1 MKIFILFYMIKIY
14 FFLNKNTNK
23 FKYLEYSF
31 KRNLT
36 INDLFTPE
44 DFFKIYFY
52 NQIYINIT
60 VGSNKSIIP
69 FYFYLQQYPFV
80 IESSNVSE
88 SQVKGLYNEME
99 SKTYKSKSDENT
111 FILGDLYKAYLS
123 EDYLYF
129 NSNINS
135 SIKFYLAKENIEY
148 SHITEGGKI
157 GFKPFEIYS
166 EDEKTSFIENL
177 KNNKIISSKIF
188 SFRYD
193 SNKIDEDSGK
203 LYIGDLPHNI
213 NPIKFNENDYIG
225 IPAENHYY
233 FTHYDWIYK
242 FREIKVGGNI
252 IEKEREA
259 YFYSELGFIIG
270 NRFFFNYL
278 KNLDIWNEYLYKNKK
293 CHEYEFYIN
302 DFESNDYIQR
312 FLSKF
317 TGYYCDKDVD
327 IEKLNLGK
335 ISFITIANQYSFD
348 FNIKELWMVKNEY
361 KYFMIIKSEDLE
373 DLWYF
378 GKPFFKK
385 YQMVFEYDKK
395 QIGLYTKMSNNQ
407 NENVNK
413 SNIIYI
419 LIIVGL
425 VIIIIGLGFLLIK
438 SYINLPRMKR
448 ANELNDDE
456 YEYNGIDNKNS
467 ENNQIMEDNNKEGEY
482 KSYAIN

>member
-23 FKYLEYSF
+23 FNNIKYLEYSF

-36 INDLFTPE
+36 TNDSLTPE
-44 DFFKIYFY
+44 DFFEIYFY

-69 FYFYLQQYPFV
+69 FWYPFV

-88 SQVKGLYNEME
+88 SQVKGLYNKMK
-99 SKTYKSKSDENT
+99 SKTYKLISAENT
-111 FILGDLYKAYLS
+111 FILGDLSKADLS

-129 NSNINS
+129 NNNINS

-157 GFKPFEIYS
+157 GFKPFQTYS
-166 EDEKTSFIENL
+166 EEETTSFIENL
-177 KNNKIISSKIF
+177 KNNKIISSKIV

-193 SNKIDEDSGK
+193 SDKIDEDSGK
-203 LYIGDLPHNI
+203 LYIGELPHNI
-213 NPIKFNENDYIG
+213 NPIKFSENDYIG
-225 IPAENHYY
+225 IPAQYNYFFNH
-233 FTHYDWIYK
+233 FDWMYK
-242 FREIKVGGNI
+242 FREIKVGGTI

-270 NRFFFNYL
+270 NSLFFNYL

-293 CHEYEFYIN
+293 CHEYEFNIN
-302 DFESNDYIQR
+302 DFENNDYNRR
-312 FLSKF
+312 FSSKLI
-317 TGYYCDKDVD
+317 GYYCDKDVD
-327 IEKLNLGK
+327 IEKLNLGN
-335 ISFITIANQYSFD
+335 ISFITITNQYSFD
-348 FNIKELWMVKNEY
+348 FNIKELWMIKNEY
-361 KYFMIIKSEDLE
+361 KYFMIIKNEDLE

-395 QIGLYTKMSNNQ
+395 QIGLYTKMSEDNNQ

-438 SYINLPRMKR
+438 CYFYLPRKKR

-456 YEYNGIDNKNS
+456 YDYN
-467 ENNQIMEDNNKEGEY
+467 
-482 KSYAIN
+482 KS